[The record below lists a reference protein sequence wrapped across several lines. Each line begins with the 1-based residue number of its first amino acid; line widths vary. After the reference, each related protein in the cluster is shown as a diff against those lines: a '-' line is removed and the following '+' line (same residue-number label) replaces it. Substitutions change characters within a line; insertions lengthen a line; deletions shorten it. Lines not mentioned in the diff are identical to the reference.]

1 MSNQKHRSMK
11 ELVLMTAILGV
22 GFAGTVT
29 AEPPHPMKGDTQARQ
44 GSHYRNQDITG
55 GFYDDRYKRDNWY
68 YDFYDSPGATRTSSS
83 TLQSKQHAD
92 LIDAAHPRVT
102 GRSSASSQSMAYQQ
116 YYDEPWFYNRRDP
129 SYGMPVAHT
138 GDPMVQPAGGQD
150 NVVKGT
156 VNAVKQVR
164 NRTTGEQNT
173 VALIKTADNRSV
185 ISDLGPTQ
193 STLDMALSKGDN
205 IQVGGQWEDVGDYS
219 VLMAQQVKS
228 GANRVWLNRGGS
240 AASSDNRR
248 VEGRIKEFRDIR
260 VKRTGELHRAA
271 AIQTA
276 DGRYSIVDLGPAAS
290 EPSTAS
296 ASAGDRLVAD
306 GRVID
311 VGNYPVLL
319 ANQVSINGG
328 APVRIARPAGTM
340 DSAPGNGSTDRS
352 CLGGGCS
359 GGQATTSDGQP
370 RDPHTNAMD
379 GTIR

>member
-1 MSNQKHRSMK
+1 
-11 ELVLMTAILGV
+11 
-22 GFAGTVT
+22 
-29 AEPPHPMKGDTQARQ
+29 
-44 GSHYRNQDITG
+44 
-55 GFYDDRYKRDNWY
+55 
-68 YDFYDSPGATRTSSS
+68 
-83 TLQSKQHAD
+83 
-92 LIDAAHPRVT
+92 
-102 GRSSASSQSMAYQQ
+102 
-116 YYDEPWFYNRRDP
+116 
-129 SYGMPVAHT
+129 
-138 GDPMVQPAGGQD
+138 MVQPAGGQD